1 MVSFSIYIVTYIYP
15 YFSSN
20 ISIYFQCVSHIFSIC
35 VPYFTCFSH
44 IFPYVFS
51 LKFSTKVSSL
61 CCHFWSLRG
70 GAGRKGPPSLLDL
83 PINGLVL
90 LGKSTPETIWFFPSK
105 TKGFPVSIFPSS
117 PGSADEPSGPTT
129 RIVTAGAEFWLVYA
143 CQSWETWEGF
153 WSNSKESIKL
163 SWLVLWNIFYFSI
176 FWE

>member
-1 MVSFSIYIVTYIYP
+1 MFPIFFP
-15 YFSSN
+15 Y
-20 ISIYFQCVSHIFSIC
+20 VSHISHAFPIFFHMFSPLNFPPKFPAFAVIFGPSEVALAGK
-35 VPYFTCFSH
+35 VPRVSWIYPSMDWFCWENLHRKPYGFSH
-44 IFPYVFS
+44 Q
-51 LKFSTKVSSL
+51 
-61 CCHFWSLRG
+61 RQ
-70 GAGRKGPPSLLDL
+70 R
-83 PINGLVL
+83 
-90 LGKSTPETIWFFPSK
+90 
-105 TKGFPVSIFPSS
+105 GFPVSIFPSS